1 MTMKLYK
8 DKYFLL
14 LSLAAAIVSFLLY
27 YATKAPTVSFWDC
40 GEFIATSYIMG
51 VPHPPGNPLYV
62 MLGRLFTLLPIAG
75 DIAVRVNLI
84 SVLSSAA
91 AVFVAY
97 WLILRLTLNGKSEMP
112 TGLPRIGLGFG
123 ALAGSLIMGFSYTF
137 WSNAVEAEVYGPSM
151 LIMLIVIYLAMVW
164 AENYD
169 KRGNDRLLILI
180 TYLLWLSLGIHMTT
194 FIVCF
199 PVALYMAYIDYVKGG
214 LSRWPVWIILCLF
227 VLYAVPIQTQILGV
241 VGIDIS
247 AMELESFFVII
258 GLATLGSAA
267 MFLSARATRSA
278 TVRIWG
284 LALAIMATGAI
295 GYSTQLYIP
304 IRAAQKPAI
313 NENDPSDWARFKGFL
328 ERKQYGQESMVTRM
342 FTRRGSWQSQFV
354 SNPNFGLFGLLTE
367 QFSSPDAR
375 LTIIDGKKSPAGSG
389 AGFGF
394 SLWIVYILIFGL
406 AGIMEAY
413 RRSKA
418 DGAFIIFATLLCTA
432 GLVFYLNFSDG
443 AHNKLIAPIA
453 EVRDRDY
460 FYTPGFMLFGI
471 LIGVGL
477 TAFLEWASGL
487 ASHPRAGLRRFSMPI
502 LAGSMLIATFLPIH
516 TAVATY
522 DRVDRSNNYIPWDYA
537 YNLLQSCDKGAILF
551 TNGDNDTFPLWFIQ
565 EVDKVRKDVRVVNL
579 SLLNTPWYVH
589 QLKDQMGV
597 PISLTDKEIADLV
610 PVRIQGYDRIWRVQD
625 EMVKHIITNAQ
636 KNQWNPPV
644 YFAMTVADENK
655 LGLGDHLIL
664 EGMVLRVV
672 ETSGRDRVNA
682 EVGFRI
688 FTDRSHFRGIGGA
701 EVFKDDNDYRLIS
714 NYVAAIFQVVDDYER
729 KGHSDSALVM
739 AEAAIDLRPP
749 SYMWQAYAYL
759 FKLYSRLGKFDQIG
773 PIMAEMDAANGERAS
788 LAVAQD
794 LMMSKDPGSAAEFLR
809 ITLDRF
815 SGSFSALNNLLIIHY
830 GKADTASAN
839 EAIEA
844 FRSKNSGNPALL
856 QRVDDMVDRLAK
868 TARTPENLT
877 GMK

>member
-8 DKYFLL
+8 DRYFLL
-14 LSLAAAIVSFLLY
+14 LSLAAAFVSFLLY
-27 YATKAPTVSFWDC
+27 YVTKAPTVSFWDC

-62 MLGRLFTLLPIAG
+62 ILGRLFSMLPIARE
-75 DIAVRVNLI
+75 IAVRVNLI
-84 SVLSSAA
+84 SVFSSAA

-97 WLILRLTLNGKSEMP
+97 WLILQLALNGKSEIP
-112 TGLPRIGLGFG
+112 AGRPKIGLGFG

-151 LIMLIVIYLAMVW
+151 LIMLIIVYLAIIW
-164 AENYD
+164 AENYE

-194 FIVCF
+194 FIVCI
-199 PVALYMAYIDYVKGG
+199 PAALYMAYIDYVKGG
-214 LSRWPVWIILCLF
+214 LARWPIWIILCLF
-227 VLYAVPIQTQILGV
+227 VLYAVPIQTQLLGI
-241 VGIDIS
+241 VGIDIGS
-247 AMELESFFVII
+247 VELESFFVII
-258 GLATLGSAA
+258 GLATLGSLA
-267 MFLSARATRSA
+267 MYLSARAKGSA
-278 TVRIWG
+278 PVRIWG
-284 LALAIMATGAI
+284 LALVIMATGAI

-342 FTRRGSWQSQFV
+342 FTRRGSWRNQFA

-375 LTIIDGKKSPAGSG
+375 LTIIEKKNSPAGSG

-394 SLWIVYILIFGL
+394 SLWIDYILIFGL
-406 AGIMEAY
+406 AGIMEVY
-413 RRSKA
+413 RRSNA
-418 DGAFIIFATLLCTA
+418 DGAFIIFTMLLCTV

-443 AHNKLIAPIA
+443 AYNKLIAPIA

-477 TAFLEWASGL
+477 AAFLEWVGGL
-487 ASHPRAGLRRFSMPI
+487 GSHLKTNLRRFSMPI
-502 LAGSMLIATFLPIH
+502 FAASMLIIAFLPIH
-516 TAVATY
+516 TAMAGY
-522 DRVDRSNNYIPWDYA
+522 ERVDRSGNFIPWDYA
-537 YNLLQSCDKGAILF
+537 YNLLQSCDRGAILF

-565 EVDKVRKDVRVVNL
+565 EVDKLRRDVRVVNL

-597 PISLTDKEIADLV
+597 PITLTYDEIENLV
-610 PVRIQGYDRIWRVQD
+610 PVRIQGYDRVWRVQD
-625 EMVKHIITNAQ
+625 DMVKHIITNAQ
-636 KNQWNPPV
+636 KNRWNPPV

-672 ETSGRDRVNA
+672 DTSGKDRVNA
-682 EVGFRI
+682 DVGYRI
-688 FTDRSHFRGIGGA
+688 FTDRSHFRGIAGTD
-701 EVFKDDNDYRLIS
+701 VIKDENDYRLVS
-714 NYVAAIFQVVDDYER
+714 NYIAAMFQVVDEYER
-729 KGHSDSALVM
+729 KGRSDSALAV

-759 FKLYSRLGKFDQIG
+759 FKIYARLGKFDKIG
-773 PIMAEMDAANGERAS
+773 PIMAEMDATNGERAS
-788 LAVAQD
+788 LTVAQD
-794 LMMSKDPGSAAEFLR
+794 LMMSNNPESAAEFLR

-815 SGSFSALNNLLIIHY
+815 PTSFAALNNLIIIY
-830 GKADTASAN
+830 NGNADTASADA
-839 EAIEA
+839 AIEV
-844 FRSKNSGNPALL
+844 FRSKNGGNPALL
-856 QRVDDMVDRLAK
+856 QRVDDMIDRLARASK
-868 TARTPENLT
+868 SPENPT
-877 GMK
+877 GTK